1 MRSRAF
7 TLIELLVVMAVI
19 ALLVGILLPA
29 LARSRRLAH
38 ATKCLANLH
47 SLSQAVTMYADG
59 NDGRL
64 PNVGLA
70 HGGSVSEGDAWINA
84 ASTEIGNAQV
94 ARCPSDESSYW
105 NRPFP
110 STSQIRRLS
119 YATNYYMT
127 GLVEGKEEFN
137 VMTRIKRP
145 STTVFWAELAEE
157 TAYAV
162 ADHFH
167 PETWFA
173 DPLNLARQE
182 LHTTRHLGRSNYGF
196 VDGHAEPARFE
207 DLYTI
212 DLVHSAFPDIAWMH
226 NKFDPAVGW

>member
-29 LARSRRLAH
+29 LSRSRQLAQ
-38 ATKCLANLH
+38 ATRCLAGLH
-47 SLSQAVTMYADG
+47 CLSQAVTLYADG
-59 NDGRL
+59 NEGRL

-70 HGGSVSEGDAWINA
+70 HSGSVSEGDAWINSA
-84 ASTEIGNAQV
+84 ATEIGNAQV
-94 ARCPSDESSYW
+94 ARCPSDESSFW

-110 STSQIRRLS
+110 GTSQVRRLS

-127 GLVEGKEEFN
+127 GQVQGKEEFN

-145 STTVFWAELAEE
+145 STTIFWAELAEE
-157 TAYAV
+157 TEYAV

-173 DPLNLARQE
+173 DPLNLASQQ
-182 LHTTRHLGRSNYGF
+182 LMLSRHLRRPNYGF
-196 VDGHAEPARFE
+196 IDGHAEPARFS
-207 DLYTI
+207 DVYAI
-212 DLVHSAFPDIAWMH
+212 DLPNSVFPDIVWIH
-226 NKFDPAVGW
+226 NKFDPAAGW